1 MCATVYHS
9 NASHVTKH
17 DTSLFSGKSSS
28 CDDGRDIGRS
38 TSDEQMK
45 EYLGNVAEVK
55 QEEWDTLGSDFE
67 MVLSDCPEN
76 ANCEGQGPYSCSGW
90 VPTGF
95 HCKPLAA
102 ICSSYSLLTVLI
114 FSHFGSAKR
123 QFLITGTCIIYL
135 LNHNK
140 GSIALKVFLLSVCE
154 GWEGQGR
161 ACGNVWTES
170 GWS

>member
-1 MCATVYHS
+1 
-9 NASHVTKH
+9 VTKH

-76 ANCEGQGPYSCSGW
+76 ANCEGQGPYSCSG
-90 VPTGF
+90 
-95 HCKPLAA
+95 
-102 ICSSYSLLTVLI
+102 
-114 FSHFGSAKR
+114 
-123 QFLITGTCIIYL
+123 
-135 LNHNK
+135 
-140 GSIALKVFLLSVCE
+140 
-154 GWEGQGR
+154 
-161 ACGNVWTES
+161 
-170 GWS
+170 